1 MPISQ
6 ANHLWDKLSK
16 NEEVSGGMHYGTNT
30 GCTVLEKIWLED
42 ELSKFETG
50 VWRNDTAE
58 KILTGDKITSKY
70 LEEALVQINEM
81 RDQFGI
87 SVEDLLVVHVLV
99 CREEL

>member
-1 MPISQ
+1 MKKNLKPV
-6 ANHLWDKLSK
+6 DKGNNPGLAK
-16 NEEVSGGMHYGTNT
+16 
-30 GCTVLEKIWLED
+30 LP
-42 ELSKFETG
+42 TG
-50 VWRNDTAE
+50 VRNKMGYMNKGGSVTD